1 MKKTISIF
9 ILLVSL
15 ILTSC
20 GKERINQL
28 NNLNAST
35 SDAIQPLELA
45 KNEESWGK
53 WTSRQWKDNKEK
65 WLGSVIGF
73 ALVVT
78 GCYFVYNKC
87 FNSSSKPAKVETPK
101 VETPKVETPKV
112 ETPKVETPKVETPK
126 VETPKVETPKVETPK
141 VETPKV
147 ETPKVETDPNT

>member
-35 SDAIQPLELA
+35 SDAIQPLEPA
-45 KNEESWGK
+45 VKNEESWGK
-53 WTSRQWKDNKEK
+53 WTSRQWKDNKGK

-87 FNSSSKPAKVETPK
+87 FNSSSTKTSQSR
-101 VETPKVETPKV
+101 
-112 ETPKVETPKVETPK
+112 
-126 VETPKVETPKVETPK
+126 
-141 VETPKV
+141 
-147 ETPKVETDPNT
+147 NSQSRNSQSRNSQSRNRSQYLM